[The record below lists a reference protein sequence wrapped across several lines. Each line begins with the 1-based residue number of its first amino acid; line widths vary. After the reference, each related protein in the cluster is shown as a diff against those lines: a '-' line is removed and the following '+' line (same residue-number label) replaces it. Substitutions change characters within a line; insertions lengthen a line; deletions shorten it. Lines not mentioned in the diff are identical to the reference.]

1 MSAQLVEQTLSPVTT
16 SFTIQA
22 QHSKNHSLQLSTQA
36 SQSVA
41 AVLAE
46 LLAVHVVTSAASA
59 NLLLPDVLAAVAV
72 ESFAAVAYSVEA
84 AVFVD
89 WLCLEPLVASSQSP
103 LMMMMMMLVQHQTP
117 THKRK

>member
-1 MSAQLVEQTLSPVTT
+1 M
-16 SFTIQA
+16 
-22 QHSKNHSLQLSTQA
+22 STQA

-59 NLLLPDVLAAVAV
+59 NLLLPDVIAADAAVAAV
-72 ESFAAVAYSVEA
+72 EAFAAVAYSVEA

-103 LMMMMMMLVQHQTP
+103 LMMMMMLVQHQTP